1 MSDDPP
7 EIFTLD
13 FIHSG
18 GMLDFRPRPV
28 SPDQPDPNEEVID
41 PKASSALES
50 AESLKSTETTTE
62 SVANESSASEG
73 PFASA
78 EKDSSPFKEDEVSG
92 SPTS

>member
-18 GMLDFRPRPV
+18 GKMDFRPKPIEADM
-28 SPDQPDPNEEVID
+28 PEEVID

-62 SVANESSASEG
+62 NKESESSASEG
-73 PFASA
+73 PFANV
-78 EKDSSPFKEDEVSG
+78 EKDSMPFKDDAVSG
-92 SPTS
+92 TPTS